1 MDIVRKLNE
10 VQDSLSDEQGEEI
23 EVVNNLM
30 LLLVGREP
38 KQLPREFEIECFID
52 SDKLETLLREKLEL
66 DVKEISFDPF
76 SVMFGRPKFVV
87 TLN

>member
-10 VQDSLSDEQGEEI
+10 VQDTLSDDQRDEI
-23 EVVNNLM
+23 EVVNRLM
-30 LLLVGREP
+30 LLLVGREK
-38 KQLPREFEIECFID
+38 KQLPKEFEIECFID

-66 DVKEISFDPF
+66 DVKEVFFDPF